1 MPTTDDS
8 GKRIALLYNSNDERG
23 KKAEKILKEQGIPY
37 KSITFDWKDGPPEI
51 IIPPYIRSFSGI
63 EQIRTA
69 AEEYLDPT
77 NNGRSYR
84 VRRKRIFRI
93 RREQKH

>member
-23 KKAEKILKEQGIPY
+23 KRAEKILKEQAIPY

-69 AEEYLDPT
+69 AEEYLNST
-77 NNGRSYR
+77 NNGKSYQ
-84 VRRKRIFRI
+84 VRREIIFRI
-93 RREQKH
+93 RREQRH